1 MLRLTVSVLVVAA
14 FVTGCGGV
22 ERAQSPDADRERLMA
37 AYADLPLTFVENRGQ
52 TDARVDFLAQGPR
65 HAVYVTPQEIALTL
79 QQRGGAGVALA
90 LRFVGADPGAE
101 PSGAERAPGTV
112 NYLRGDDPARWQT
125 ELRGYGQIAY
135 RDLWPGIDLRLRGQD
150 QALKYEFVVR
160 PGARPA
166 DIRLAYRGAEQV
178 RRDETGALQIQTVLG
193 ALRDAPPVSYQ
204 DIDGVRRPVDSRYML
219 SGERGYGF
227 AVGDYDPARELV
239 IDPSLSYSTLLGG
252 TSHEI
257 ASGIQVDA
265 AGNAYVTGFTQSP
278 NFPTTAGAF
287 DRTGSA
293 SNNLDA
299 FVTKLNP
306 AGTALVYSTF
316 LGGGNSEWGR
326 DLAIDSAGSA
336 YVTGKTM
343 SSNFPTTG
351 GAFDRSFNVDNCPR
365 CGIDQVDAFVA
376 KLNASGSSLVYSTFL
391 GGTQPDETFGIALDG
406 SRNAYVTGETV
417 SSNFPTTAGAFD
429 RTAGGGSDAF
439 VAKLNATGSALVYS
453 TRLGGA
459 DNELPEDLAVDAS
472 GNATIGGST
481 RSADFPATP
490 GAFDTTHNGGAFDE
504 RFDLFVT
511 KLNSAGSGLA
521 FSTFVGGSKS
531 DFGDDLALDAAGNAY
546 MVGGTLSPDFPTT
559 PGTFDPAFGGGSEA
573 FAFKLNPAGSALVYS
588 TFLGQAGAS
597 AVVPDAAGNA
607 WLAGASGPSGATTS
621 DAFDPFFNGGAVDAY
636 VAKLSA
642 NGSAL
647 LFASFLGGSESD
659 IGNDVA
665 LDAAGN
671 VYLTGHTYSADFTTT
686 PGAFD
691 RVWGGDTLIFWGD
704 AFVAKVDVAG
714 TAPPQNPPAP
724 PPAAPALVSP
734 ADGAVAAQPITF
746 DWGDVSGAVSYTI
759 QVDEISAFGA
769 PLILSASTAASQ
781 FTTSSLPD
789 GNWNWFWRVRAVN
802 AEGTA
807 GAWSTVRAI
816 TVQSTP
822 PPPPPPVPGAPSLA
836 SPADGA
842 QVTQPFTFDWGDV
855 ANAAWYVIE
864 ADDGAGFAAPL
875 VWAATTTPSQLS
887 TNSLPNG
894 TSFWRVRAFNSDGVG
909 GPYSAVRT
917 VVVGSTPPPSGT
929 LPAPTLVSPG
939 NDARFSPGQ
948 SITFDWGDV
957 AGAASYTIQIDDSD
971 SFSAPQTVNQTLAFS
986 QLTTSSLPTRRMWWR
1001 VRANNGSGGA
1011 GAWSSARRFEVK
1023 N

>member
-1 MLRLTVSVLVVAA
+1 
-14 FVTGCGGV
+14 
-22 ERAQSPDADRERLMA
+22 
-37 AYADLPLTFVENRGQ
+37 
-52 TDARVDFLAQGPR
+52 
-65 HAVYVTPQEIALTL
+65 
-79 QQRGGAGVALA
+79 
-90 LRFVGADPGAE
+90 
-101 PSGAERAPGTV
+101 
-112 NYLRGDDPARWQT
+112 
-125 ELRGYGQIAY
+125 
-135 RDLWPGIDLRLRGQD
+135 
-150 QALKYEFVVR
+150 
-160 PGARPA
+160 
-166 DIRLAYRGAEQV
+166 
-178 RRDETGALQIQTVLG
+178 
-193 ALRDAPPVSYQ
+193 
-204 DIDGVRRPVDSRYML
+204 ML

-227 AVGDYDPARELV
+227 AVGDYDPDRELV
-239 IDPSLSYSTLLGG
+239 IDPSLAYSTLLGG

-257 ASGIQVDA
+257 GSGIQVDA

-326 DLAIDSAGSA
+326 DIAIDPAGSA

-351 GAFDRSFNVDNCPR
+351 GAFDRTFNVDNCPR

-376 KLNASGSSLVYSTFL
+376 KLNANGSSLVYSTFL
-391 GGTQPDETFGIALDG
+391 GGTQPDETFGIAIDG
-406 SRNAYVTGETV
+406 ARNAYVTGETV
-417 SSNFPTTAGAFD
+417 SGNFPTTAGAFD

-459 DNELPEDLAVDAS
+459 DNELPEDLAVDAA
-472 GNATIGGST
+472 GNATVGGST
-481 RSADFPATP
+481 RSADFPTTP

-546 MVGGTLSPDFPTT
+546 LVGGTLSPDFPTT
-559 PGTFDPAFGGGSEA
+559 PGTFDPVFGGGERGVRLQA
-573 FAFKLNPAGSALVYS
+573 QPGRLGARLLDVPGRGRRVGRRARRGRQRLARRRQRPERRHDARRVRPVLQRRRGRRVR
-588 TFLGQAGAS
+588 GQAERERVGA
-597 AVVPDAAGNA
+597 AVRELPRRVRVRHRQRR
-607 WLAGASGPSGATTS
+607 GARR
-621 DAFDPFFNGGAVDAY
+621 
-636 VAKLSA
+636 
-642 NGSAL
+642 
-647 LFASFLGGSESD
+647 
-659 IGNDVA
+659 
-665 LDAAGN
+665 AGN

-686 PGAFD
+686 PG
-691 RVWGGDTLIFWGD
+691 RVRSRLGRRHDDLLGRRLRGQ
-704 AFVAKVDVAG
+704 G
-714 TAPPQNPPAP
+714 RRRRHR
-724 PPAAPALVSP
+724 AAAERRRRRRRRRRRSSSP
-734 ADGAVAAQPITF
+734 ADGAVVAQPVTF
-746 DWGDVSGAVSYTI
+746 DWSDVSGAVSYTI

-789 GNWNWFWRVRAVN
+789 GWNWFWRVRAVN
-802 AEGTA
+802 AEGTP
-807 GAWSTVRAI
+807 GAWSAVRTI

-842 QVTQPFTFDWGDV
+842 QVTQPFTFDWSDV
-855 ANAAWYVIE
+855 ADAAWYMIE
-864 ADDGAGFAAPL
+864 ADDSASFAAPL
-875 VWAATTTPSQLS
+875 VWAATTTPSQLADQLAAQRHARSGACARS
-887 TNSLPNG
+887 TP
-894 TSFWRVRAFNSDGVG
+894 TA
-909 GPYSAVRT
+909 SAVRT
-917 VVVGSTPPPSGT
+917 RPS
-929 LPAPTLVSPG
+929 ARSWCRARRRRPG
-939 NDARFSPGQ
+939 RCRRPRWSARRSDARFSPGQ

-957 AGAASYTIQIDDSD
+957 AGAASYTIQIDDSE

-986 QLTTSSLPTRRMWWR
+986 SLTTSSLPTRRMWWR